1 VAEVAV
7 GLLELKKGRE
17 RERKRKKKKKKKK
30 EKGFFFRSFFVFFF
44 VALRI
49 FVLQSVEEKKNS

>member
-1 VAEVAV
+1 M

-17 RERKRKKKKKKKK
+17 RERKRKKKKKKK
-30 EKGFFFRSFFVFFF
+30 EKGFFFRSFCVFFF